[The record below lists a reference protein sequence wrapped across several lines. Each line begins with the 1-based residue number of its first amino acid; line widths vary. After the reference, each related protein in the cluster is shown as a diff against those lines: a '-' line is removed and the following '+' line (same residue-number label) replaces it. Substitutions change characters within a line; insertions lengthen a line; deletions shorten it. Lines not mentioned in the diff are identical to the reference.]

1 MSKPVARAASRPVGR
16 RPGNHGAREAILAA
30 ARRAFGERGFGGATI
45 RGIAAEAGVDP
56 ALVLHYFGNKADLFA
71 AAVAMPVAPSEALAA
86 LASVERD
93 RLGETILRLI
103 VGIWDDPD
111 ALAVW
116 LGLIRSATSDPDAAR
131 MLQEFLANVILD
143 HIGHLLD
150 EPDAALRV
158 SLVASQVVGLGVARH
173 VVRLEPLASASSD
186 ELVAAVGPTLQRYLT
201 GDLG

>member
-1 MSKPVARAASRPVGR
+1 VARD
-16 RPGNHGAREAILAA
+16 
-30 ARRAFGERGFGGATI
+30 
-45 RGIAAEAGVDP
+45 AGVDP
-56 ALVLHYFGNKADLFA
+56 ALVLHYYGNKADLFA